1 MILESPG
8 TATIGA
14 CVLSGTAGPL
24 RLGQRGIMVS
34 HGKRTVRA
42 ALVVIGLGLLL
53 AAVPT
58 VAEASPALDVVVSA
72 NPANFTPN
80 VASGAVHKFV
90 QVGGTMYAGGSF
102 GSVSTP
108 PGVSPGGTFTRNNI
122 VAFNATS
129 GVIQPFAPNVAG
141 EVWALA
147 ANGTSLY
154 VGGTFATVNGVAR
167 RGVAKLD
174 AATGAV
180 DTAFNAN
187 LASGR
192 VTDAAVVGGRLLV
205 AGTFPGRLRALNL
218 TSGANTGYINVGI
231 SGTVAD
237 NAGPTQVYRFAVNPA
252 GTRLVGVGNF
262 TSVGGQTRWRAFMLD
277 LDATATLNNWWYP
290 PLQNLCAAASLPDYV
305 KDVDF
310 SPDGSWFAVVATG
323 FVPQAGGI
331 GRDLC
336 DATAR
341 FETGV
346 PDPFRPTWINYTGG
360 DTLHSVAATD
370 VAVYVQGHQRWLN
383 NPQGRNSPGPG
394 AVSRPGIGAIGP
406 TSGLALSW
414 NPTKDRGIG
423 GKDLYVTSQGLWVG
437 SDTTHIGGETRARI
451 ALMPVA

>member
-1 MILESPG
+1 
-8 TATIGA
+8 
-14 CVLSGTAGPL
+14 
-24 RLGQRGIMVS
+24 MVS
-34 HGKRTVRA
+34 LGKRTLRTT
-42 ALVVIGLGLLL
+42 LVAIGLGLVVATVPAVAG
-53 AAVPT
+53 AA
-58 VAEASPALDVVVSA
+58 PALGVVVSA
-72 NPANFTPN
+72 NPANHTPN
-80 VASGAVHKFV
+80 VASGAVYKFV

-102 GSVSTP
+102 SSVSTA
-108 PGVSPGGTFTRNNI
+108 PGVSPGGTFTRNNL
-122 VAFNATS
+122 VAFDPAS
-129 GVIQPFAPNVAG
+129 GVIRSFAPNVAG

-147 ANGTSLY
+147 SNGTSLY

-174 AATGAV
+174 PVTGAV

-187 LASGR
+187 FGSGR

-205 AGTFPGRLRALNL
+205 AGTFPGKLRALNL
-218 TSGANTGYINVGI
+218 TSGANTGYINVAI

-237 NAGPTQVYRFAVNPA
+237 NAGPTEVYRIAVNPA

-277 LDATATLNNWWYP
+277 LGATATVNGWWYP
-290 PLQNLCAAASLPDYV
+290 PLRNMCAASSLPDYMR
-305 KDVDF
+305 DVDF
-310 SPDGSWFAVVATG
+310 SPDGSWFATVSTG

-341 FETGV
+341 FETNV
-346 PDPFRPTWINYTGG
+346 ANPVRPTWINYTGG

-370 VAVYVQGHQRWLN
+370 VAVYVQGHQRWLD
-383 NPQGRNSPGPG
+383 NPQGRNSAGPG

-406 TSGLALSW
+406 TTGLALSW
-414 NPTKDRGIG
+414 NPTKDRGVG

-437 SDTTHIGGETRARI
+437 SDTTHIGGETHARI
-451 ALMPVA
+451 ALMPVP

>member
-1 MILESPG
+1 
-8 TATIGA
+8 
-14 CVLSGTAGPL
+14 
-24 RLGQRGIMVS
+24 MVS
-34 HGKRTVRA
+34 LGKRTLRTT
-42 ALVVIGLGLLL
+42 LVAIGLGLVVATVPMVAG
-53 AAVPT
+53 AA
-58 VAEASPALDVVVSA
+58 PALGVVVSA

-80 VASGAVHKFV
+80 VASGAVYKFV

-102 GSVSTP
+102 SSVSSA
-108 PGVSPGGTFTRNNI
+108 PGVSPGGTFTRNNV
-122 VAFNATS
+122 VAFDPTS
-129 GVIQPFAPNVAG
+129 GVIRSFAPNVGG

-147 ANGTSLY
+147 SDGTSLY

-174 AATGAV
+174 PVTGAV

-187 LASGR
+187 LSSGR

-205 AGTFPGRLRALNL
+205 AGTFPGKLRALNL
-218 TSGANTGYINVGI
+218 ASGGNTGYINVGI
-231 SGTVAD
+231 SGSVSG
-237 NAGPTQVYRFAVNPA
+237 NAGPTEVYRFGVNPA

-262 TSVGGQTRWRAFMLD
+262 TTVGGQTRWRAFMLD
-277 LDATATLNNWWYP
+277 LGATATVTTWWYP
-290 PLQNLCAAASLPDYV
+290 PLQNMCQAASLPDYV

-341 FETGV
+341 FETNV
-346 PDPFRPTWINYTGG
+346 PNPFRPTWINYTGG

-370 VAVYVQGHQRWLN
+370 VAVYVQGHQRWLD
-383 NPQGRNSPGPG
+383 NPQGRNSAGPG

-406 TSGLALSW
+406 TTGLALSW
-414 NPTKDRGIG
+414 NPTKDRGVG

-451 ALMPVA
+451 ALMPVP